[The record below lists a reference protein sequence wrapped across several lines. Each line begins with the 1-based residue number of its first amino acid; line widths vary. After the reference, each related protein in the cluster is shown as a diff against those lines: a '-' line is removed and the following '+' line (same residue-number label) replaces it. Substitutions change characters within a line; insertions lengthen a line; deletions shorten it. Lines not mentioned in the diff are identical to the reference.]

1 MDSFK
6 NKITALW
13 RRTRVTWPFF
23 GFSKKKFLNQEDLDK
38 KLVYSLSPRKIPT
51 SHQMKHVKKFLNPRE
66 FLIVKICL
74 LAIFVN
80 VVYLG
85 ISFIKKHLEYLPVA
99 GGEYIEGNVGYPENI
114 NPLYAVNQDID
125 SDLSRLIY
133 SSLFKYDQNG
143 NLSADLAEDIE
154 VSADGKEYTVRIKNG
169 VKWHDGT
176 DLTVDDVSF
185 TFNLIKEPAYRSPL
199 RSALANVNIEKV
211 DERTLKF
218 ILSEAYAPFKEIL
231 TFGILP
237 KSLWENINPASAALA
252 DLNMRPVGSGSYKF
266 ASLVKNKNGEMKEYR
281 LAANENYYGSRPYIK
296 KITFKFFTD
305 YSEAVKALNDNQV
318 TGLNYLPFNY
328 RQELLAQDSLNFH
341 ELVQP
346 RIVSLF
352 FNYDKNKALADKE
365 VRVALAS
372 ALDKDSLINDVFGGA
387 YQRADGPILAG
398 NFAYNEA
405 ITKYPYS
412 PETAAATIKNKPL
425 TLTLTVV
432 DSGVNVAVAEKIKV
446 YWEKAGVVVTVKAIS
461 GEQAVNIIKERDFE
475 VLLYGESVGGDPD
488 VYAFWHSSQI
498 GSRGLNLAA
507 FNSAEVDSLLVEAR
521 TAVDNA
527 DRINKYKKF
536 QEIITN
542 DLPVI
547 FLYSPTYTYVQEHQL
562 KGFTGTTIIEPAD
575 RFSGVSGW
583 YLKTKKKINW

>member
-6 NKITALW
+6 NKIVALW
-13 RRTRVTWPFF
+13 RRAKITWPFF
-23 GFSKKKFLNQEDLDK
+23 GFSKKNFINQEDLDK
-38 KLVYSLSPRKIPT
+38 RLVYSLSPRKIPT
-51 SHQMKHVKKFLNPRE
+51 GHQMKHVKKFLNPRE
-66 FLIVKICL
+66 FLIIKICL
-74 LAIFVN
+74 LVILIN

-85 ISFIKKHLEYLPVA
+85 IAFVKKHLEYLPVA
-99 GGEYIEGNVGYPENI
+99 GGEYVEGNVGYPGNI
-114 NPLYAVNQDID
+114 NPLYVVNQDID

-143 NLSADLAEDIE
+143 NLSADLAETID
-154 VSADGKEYTVRIKNG
+154 VSADGKEYTVRIKDG

-176 DLTVDDVSF
+176 SLTVDDIFF

-211 DERTLKF
+211 DDRTLKF
-218 ILSEAYAPFKEIL
+218 TLSEAYAPFKEIL

-252 DLNMRPVGSGSYKF
+252 DLNMRPVGSGPYKF

-281 LAANENYYGSRPYIK
+281 LTANENYYGSKPYIE
-296 KITFKFFTD
+296 KITFKFFAD

-346 RIVSLF
+346 QIVSLF
-352 FNYDKNKALADKE
+352 FNYGKNKALADKE
-365 VRVALAS
+365 VRVALAT
-372 ALDKDSLINDVFGGA
+372 AIDKDSLINDIFGGA
-387 YQRADGPILAG
+387 YKRADGPILAG
-398 NFAYNEA
+398 SFAYNEA
-405 ITKYPYS
+405 ITKYAYS
-412 PETAAATIKNKPL
+412 PETAAATIQNKPL
-425 TLTLTVV
+425 SLTLTVV
-432 DSGVNVAVAEKIKV
+432 DSGANVAVAEKLKA
-446 YWEKAGVVVTVKAIS
+446 YWEKVGIVAAVKVIS

-507 FNSAEVDSLLVEAR
+507 FNNAEVDSLLVEAR
-521 TAVDNA
+521 TAIDS
-527 DRINKYKKF
+527 DSRINKYKKF

-547 FLYSPTYTYVQEHQL
+547 FLYSPTYTYVQEHRL
-562 KGFTGTTIIEPAD
+562 KGFTGTAIIEPAD
-575 RFSGVSGW
+575 RFSGIGGW